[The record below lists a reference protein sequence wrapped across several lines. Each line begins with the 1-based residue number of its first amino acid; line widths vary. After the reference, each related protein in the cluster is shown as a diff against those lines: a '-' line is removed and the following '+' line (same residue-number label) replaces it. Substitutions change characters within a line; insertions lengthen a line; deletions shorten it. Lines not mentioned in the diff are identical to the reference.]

1 MRYRLTFP
9 SIGLSGVC
17 RRAGDFAHRAMVA
30 MGHVLAFASLLLMA
44 PLCWGEEPPASPEML
59 VKRFYTTYFETRPS
73 GLPTEAELKILSPYF
88 TSQLTALFVSARKY
102 QADYRK
108 QHPDDKPPLIEG
120 DLFSSLFEGPTGFEV
135 GPVTRIGQRYRVS
148 VAFSYV
154 DPQDPK
160 SVFRWKDAVIVERQ
174 GVGFVIEDF
183 EFLGNWPFKTG
194 DRLSEVLKNLK

>member
-9 SIGLSGVC
+9 SIGPSGV
-17 RRAGDFAHRAMVA
+17 RRSAGDFAHRTMVA
-30 MGHVLAFASLLLMA
+30 LGHILAFASLLLTA
-44 PLCWGEEPPASPEML
+44 PFCWGEGPPASPEAL
-59 VKRFYTTYFETRPS
+59 VKRFYAAYFDTRPS

-135 GPVTRIGQRYRVS
+135 GPVEEMDQRSKVIVR
-148 VAFSYV
+148 FSYV
-154 DPQDPK
+154 DPRTPK
-160 SVFRWKDAVIVERQ
+160 DVFRWKDAVIVRRQ
-174 GVGFVIEDF
+174 GNRLVIEDI
-183 EFLGNWPFKTG
+183 EFLGDWPFKVG
-194 DRLSEVLKNLK
+194 DRLSKVLKSLK